1 MGREYSLLGLYWMAK
16 DLLCVEVVT
25 CYIFFLGNF
34 WFGYGLGNSERK
46 KGVGFC
52 KEREIRV
59 NGKCPEGRE

>member
-1 MGREYSLLGLYWMAK
+1 MAK